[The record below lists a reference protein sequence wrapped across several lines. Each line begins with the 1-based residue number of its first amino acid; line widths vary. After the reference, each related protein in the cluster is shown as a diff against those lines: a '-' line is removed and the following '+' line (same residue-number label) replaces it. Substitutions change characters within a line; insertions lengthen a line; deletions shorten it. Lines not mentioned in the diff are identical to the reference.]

1 MIRLNSGIE
10 LTRSIKVN
18 QTLTYLDL
26 SYNGLSVEGSEI
38 LGDSLHSNHSL
49 ITLNLCHNNITC
61 RPAFIILSGALS
73 CSTLKYL
80 DISRNPIG
88 EIGARALLVLN
99 LYYGDR
105 ISVDIKGCSL
115 IGTDPSCWYDSSN
128 LLNEYLF
135 NLDKPYDRSACI
147 ELLRYISSHDNCTVS
162 SLQYTSNADQ
172 SIRMIELSLFDPAKE
187 RNEISN
193 NGNGNS
199 NNSNSSST
207 GGSSSSYDY
216 GDDDEIIGG
225 SPEERRVAEARRV
238 FKATSSKLFKQY
250 DFDGSGELDR
260 DELMLILEQLGIDNP
275 SNVVASL
282 LRMYDLDGSGAI
294 EEDEF
299 HSFMMTILTTESNID
314 TLNQYHR
321 YLYSIDE
328 FNQKKK
334 KIAYIPPD
342 SGKISIKIN
351 VDTSMK
357 GKELT
362 ISMQSIASLMNSSKS
377 AADSTTL
384 YTYALNLMKLKFT
397 EAVTFYRILLKEV
410 GNVLQVVQRVLPRMA
425 TAHDTR
431 LFLNYVTHNDFIQ
444 LHTIREEL
452 GLLFYI
458 YIGIPNTFY
467 RLNLSDENDRN
478 CLLLLIEMNN
488 NYILDRKNKKMNDT
502 SQHGNN
508 CLFRNIIYDN
518 KEIKIITELF
528 ENPPIKGKIEFDF
541 MLLRSDNVALE
552 KPISNLR
559 LFKILVN
566 AGLIKSD
573 RRKRFIDLIQ
583 ANEKEGLNTAKC
595 NQPRNW
601 TINKSFMTLTA
612 TYLDRLYLLSSPLTS
627 TLLLSS
633 SSSSSVAASISSSL
647 PSPRLSPR
655 SSSSTTSATTSS
667 SSSSI
672 TTTAATTTQ
681 TRRCRSFS
689 PISSIER
696 PYYFPSKS
704 GTAVLSRSKTVNSKK
719 GMSKDE
725 DEVLSLLSSDG
736 SLGTSMNTVIIIIIT
751 IIIIII
757 IFLMIIFISIIS
769 IIYVI
774 ILPPSSIFPLSVAA
788 FSSSLSPFS
797 CIYLINIYTYIFIYI
812 YNYRS
817 TA

>member
-1 MIRLNSGIE
+1 MTDPRCCLQTLKLSWNMIRLNSGIE
-10 LTRSIKVN
+10 LARSIKVN

-38 LGDSLHSNHSL
+38 LGDALHSNHSL
-49 ITLNLCHNNITC
+49 ITLNVCHNNITC

-128 LLNEYLF
+128 LLNEYIF

-162 SLQYTSNADQ
+162 SLQYTSSADQ

-193 NGNGNS
+193 NCNGNS
-199 NNSNSSST
+199 SNSSSSG
-207 GGSSSSYDY
+207 GGSSSNDDGDY
-216 GDDDEIIGG
+216 DEIIGG
-225 SPEERRVAEARRV
+225 SPEERRVAEARRA

-250 DFDGSGELDR
+250 DFDGSGELDK

-275 SNVVASL
+275 SNIVASL

-328 FNQKKK
+328 FNQKKTK
-334 KIAYIPPD
+334 SIYIPPD
-342 SGKISIKIN
+342 TGKISIKIN

-541 MLLRSDNVALE
+541 MLLRSENVALE

-566 AGLIKSD
+566 AGLVKSD
-573 RRKRFIDLIQ
+573 RRKRFMDLIQ

-612 TYLDRLYLLSSPLTS
+612 TYLDRLYQLSSPLTS

-633 SSSSSVAASISSSL
+633 SPSSSSSSVAASTSSSL

-655 SSSSTTSATTSS
+655 SSLSTTSVTT
-667 SSSSI
+667 SSSI
-672 TTTAATTTQ
+672 TTTATAATTTQ
-681 TRRCRSFS
+681 PRRCRSFS

-704 GTAVLSRSKTVNSKK
+704 GTSVLLRSKTVNSKK

-725 DEVLSLLSSDG
+725 DEILSLLSSDG
-736 SLGTSMNTVIIIIIT
+736 SLGTFVNIIIIIIIVIIST

-757 IFLMIIFISIIS
+757 TFLMIIFISIIS
-769 IIYVI
+769 VI
-774 ILPPSSIFPLSVAA
+774 RSIF
-788 FSSSLSPFS
+788 
-797 CIYLINIYTYIFIYI
+797 IIFILFFMYKF
-812 YNYRS
+812 S
-817 TA
+817 

>member
-1 MIRLNSGIE
+1 
-10 LTRSIKVN
+10 
-18 QTLTYLDL
+18 
-26 SYNGLSVEGSEI
+26 
-38 LGDSLHSNHSL
+38 
-49 ITLNLCHNNITC
+49 
-61 RPAFIILSGALS
+61 
-73 CSTLKYL
+73 
-80 DISRNPIG
+80 
-88 EIGARALLVLN
+88 
-99 LYYGDR
+99 
-105 ISVDIKGCSL
+105 
-115 IGTDPSCWYDSSN
+115 
-128 LLNEYLF
+128 
-135 NLDKPYDRSACI
+135 
-147 ELLRYISSHDNCTVS
+147 
-162 SLQYTSNADQ
+162 
-172 SIRMIELSLFDPAKE
+172 
-187 RNEISN
+187 
-193 NGNGNS
+193 
-199 NNSNSSST
+199 
-207 GGSSSSYDY
+207 
-216 GDDDEIIGG
+216 
-225 SPEERRVAEARRV
+225 
-238 FKATSSKLFKQY
+238 
-250 DFDGSGELDR
+250 
-260 DELMLILEQLGIDNP
+260 
-275 SNVVASL
+275 
-282 LRMYDLDGSGAI
+282 
-294 EEDEF
+294 
-299 HSFMMTILTTESNID
+299 
-314 TLNQYHR
+314 
-321 YLYSIDE
+321 
-328 FNQKKK
+328 
-334 KIAYIPPD
+334 
-342 SGKISIKIN
+342 
-351 VDTSMK
+351 MK

-518 KEIKIITELF
+518 KEIKIVTELF
-528 ENPPIKGKIEFDF
+528 ENPPMKGKIEFDF

-566 AGLIKSD
+566 AGLVKSD
-573 RRKRFIDLIQ
+573 RRKRFMDLIQ

-612 TYLDRLYLLSSPLTS
+612 TYLDRLYQLSSPLTS

-633 SSSSSVAASISSSL
+633 SSSSSVAASTSSSL

-655 SSSSTTSATTSS
+655 LSPRSSLSTTSATTSS
-667 SSSSI
+667 SI
-672 TTTAATTTQ
+672 TTTATAATTQ
-681 TRRCRSFS
+681 PRRCRSFS

-704 GTAVLSRSKTVNSKK
+704 GNSVLLRSKTVNSKK

-725 DEVLSLLSSDG
+725 DEILSLLSSDG
-736 SLGTSMNTVIIIIIT
+736 SLGTSINT

-757 IFLMIIFISIIS
+757 MIISAIIVLIISTIIIIVITFLMIIFISIIS
-769 IIYVI
+769 IIR
-774 ILPPSSIFPLSVAA
+774 SIF
-788 FSSSLSPFS
+788 
-797 CIYLINIYTYIFIYI
+797 IIFISFSMYKF
-812 YNYRS
+812 S
-817 TA
+817 

>member
-1 MIRLNSGIE
+1 MIRLHSGIE

-26 SYNGLSVEGSEI
+26 SYNGLSIDGSEI
-38 LGDSLHSNHSL
+38 LGDALHSNHSL
-49 ITLNLCHNNITC
+49 ITLNVCHNNITC

-80 DISRNPIG
+80 DISKNPIG
-88 EIGARALLVLN
+88 EIGARSLLVLN

-128 LLNEYLF
+128 LLNEYIF

-162 SLQYTSNADQ
+162 SLQYTSSSTDQ
-172 SIRMIELSLFDPAKE
+172 STRMIELSLFDPAKE
-187 RNEISN
+187 RNDMANDSS
-193 NGNGNS
+193 GNS
-199 NNSNSSST
+199 NNSSGSSSNSSS
-207 GGSSSSYDY
+207 SSSSSSSND
-216 GDDDEIIGG
+216 GDGNELIGG
-225 SPEERRVAEARRV
+225 TPEERRVAEARRA

-260 DELMLILEQLGIDNP
+260 DELILILEQLGVDNP

-334 KIAYIPPD
+334 KIAYFPPD
-342 SGKISIKIN
+342 TGKISLKIN

-425 TAHDTR
+425 SAHDTR
-431 LFLNYVTHNDFIQ
+431 LFINYVTHNDFIQ

-452 GLLFYI
+452 GMLFYI
-458 YIGIPNTFY
+458 YLGIPNAFY
-467 RLNLSDENDRN
+467 RLNLSDEKDRN

-508 CLFRNIIYDN
+508 CLFRNIIYEN
-518 KEIKIITELF
+518 QEIKIITELF
-528 ENPPIKGKIEFDF
+528 ENLPMKGKIEFDF
-541 MLLRSDNVALE
+541 ILLRSDNVTFE

-559 LFKILVN
+559 LFKVLVN

-573 RRKRFIDLIQ
+573 RRKRFMDLIQ
-583 ANEKEGLNTAKC
+583 TNEKDGLNTAKC
-595 NQPRNW
+595 NQPRSW

-612 TYLDRLYLLSSPLTS
+612 TYLDRLYQLSSPLNS
-627 TLLLSS
+627 SSAALLLLSS
-633 SSSSSVAASISSSL
+633 SSSLSSVAASTSSSL

-667 SSSSI
+667 ST
-672 TTTAATTTQ
+672 TTTAAGIATAQ
-681 TRRCRSFS
+681 PRRCRSFS

-704 GTAVLSRSKTVNSKK
+704 GAAIMLRSKSMNAKK
-719 GMSKDE
+719 NMSKDE
-725 DEVLSLLSSDG
+725 DEVMSLLSSDG
-736 SLGTSMNTVIIIIIT
+736 SLGTSTIIIIIYNVVIIIIISIHRIHYDYHPVSYKYQHHFTT
-751 IIIIII
+751 IIKAN
-757 IFLMIIFISIIS
+757 FHQ
-769 IIYVI
+769 
-774 ILPPSSIFPLSVAA
+774 
-788 FSSSLSPFS
+788 
-797 CIYLINIYTYIFIYI
+797 
-812 YNYRS
+812 
-817 TA
+817 